1 MIHLM
6 RLGGIRVASLR
17 DLPIDAFIDALSIPC
32 CYIDLGGDVLL
43 WNEHATA
50 LFGWERD
57 EVLHQ
62 ALPVVEQL
70 DSALETWAPLLLQ
83 YPFSTTAMTPFQ
95 HKDGSLVYAT
105 AYLQSFAIAGYTGY
119 FLAFLPKGFGPL
131 ISTEQFNLLHHFQAM
146 IEQTTYYLS
155 ADADGRITAVNP
167 MLCELIGESEHRF
180 IGLDWFDLV
189 HPMHEKAPIAD
200 TVRAA
205 LSSDR
210 IWHGEMP
217 IQSKRHTTNVCWL
230 NLTVVPILSEQGEVL
245 QYTAFGF
252 DVSDKKRLE
261 REVEYLAYHNDLT
274 GLLNKKGWLREYRDI
289 LQLADQSEG
298 IVHIALFDIDRFKI
312 INESFGSRVGNEL
325 LLQIKERASR
335 HLPDTSVM
343 FHPSGGLFGVLFLEQ
358 SKEDVFRLLRQLQYE
373 LQRPFRIYHHS
384 IMLSISIG
392 CVFYPSATNSLEE
405 LYARAESA
413 LFKGKRIGV
422 GTIQFVTKDMDD
434 AFSRQIHI
442 EKALYQ
448 ALEEK
453 HFYLEYQPKYEL
465 KTDRLIGFEALLRWH
480 HDELG
485 QIPPSEFIPLAEE
498 MALIVPIN
506 NWVILEA
513 AKQLKVWQPLV
524 DHSLSMAVNI
534 SPNQFRSESFIN
546 TLRNIKQQ
554 LHLNPTD
561 MILEITESL
570 VMQQTEE
577 IIARMNQ
584 IKRLDYRLSI
594 DDFGT
599 GFSSL
604 QYLKSF
610 PVDELKIDKVF
621 LDDWLASKSHLLDV
635 IVHLGK
641 SLNLHVVAEGVE
653 DEEMLDHL
661 RTTDCD
667 SFQGF
672 LYAKPMPP
680 ERVIELLTHQKN
692 EKNH

>member
-1 MIHLM
+1 M
-6 RLGGIRVASLR
+6 
-17 DLPIDAFIDALSIPC
+17 
-32 CYIDLGGDVLL
+32 
-43 WNEHATA
+43 
-50 LFGWERD
+50 
-57 EVLHQ
+57 
-62 ALPVVEQL
+62 
-70 DSALETWAPLLLQ
+70 
-83 YPFSTTAMTPFQ
+83 
-95 HKDGSLVYAT
+95 
-105 AYLQSFAIAGYTGY
+105 
-119 FLAFLPKGFGPL
+119 
-131 ISTEQFNLLHHFQAM
+131 
-146 IEQTTYYLS
+146 
-155 ADADGRITAVNP
+155 
-167 MLCELIGESEHRF
+167 
-180 IGLDWFDLV
+180 
-189 HPMHEKAPIAD
+189 
-200 TVRAA
+200 
-205 LSSDR
+205 
-210 IWHGEMP
+210 
-217 IQSKRHTTNVCWL
+217 CWL
-230 NLTVVPILSEQGEVL
+230 NLTVVPILSDEGEIV

-261 REVEYLAYHNDLT
+261 QEVNYLAYHNDLT
-274 GLLNKKGWLREYRDI
+274 GLLNKKGWLRQYSHVLTDV
-289 LQLADQSEG
+289 DQG
-298 IVHIALFDIDRFKI
+298 DGLVHVALFDIDRFKI

-325 LLQIKERASR
+325 LLQIKDRAAQF
-335 HLPDTSVM
+335 LPETSVM
-343 FHPSGGLFGVLFLEQ
+343 FHPSGGLFGLIFFEQ
-358 SKEDVFRLLRQLQYE
+358 SKEEVFQLLRQLQHE

-384 IMLSISIG
+384 IMVSISIG
-392 CVFYPSATNSLEE
+392 CVFYPSATSSLEE
-405 LYARAESA
+405 LYTRAESA

-465 KTDRLIGFEALLRWH
+465 KTDTLIGFEALLRWH

-513 AKQLKVWQPLV
+513 AKQLKVWQQLV
-524 DHSLSMAVNI
+524 DRPLSMAVNI
-534 SPNQFRSESFIN
+534 SPNQFRSDSFIN

-554 LHLNPTD
+554 LNLNPSD
-561 MILEITESL
+561 IILEITESL
-570 VMQQTEE
+570 VMQQTDE
-577 IIARMNQ
+577 IIARMDQ

-621 LDDWLASKSHLLDV
+621 LDDWLTSKSHLLDV

-653 DEEMLDHL
+653 DQEMLDHL
-661 RTTDCD
+661 KQTACD

-672 LYAKPMPP
+672 LYAKPLPP
-680 ERVIELLTHQKN
+680 IEVVRLLTDNSQ
-692 EKNH
+692 

>member
-1 MIHLM
+1 M
-6 RLGGIRVASLR
+6 ASLR
-17 DLPIDAFIDALSIPC
+17 DLPIDEFIDALSVPC
-32 CYIDLGGDVLL
+32 CYINLDGNVLL
-43 WNEHATA
+43 WNEHAET

-57 EVLHQ
+57 EVLHHP
-62 ALPVVEQL
+62 LPVVQHLEHT
-70 DSALETWAPLLLQ
+70 LETWSPLLLQ
-83 YPFSTTAMTPFQ
+83 YPFSTTAMTPFK
-95 HKDGSLVYAT
+95 HKNGSVVYAT
-105 AYLQSFAIAGYTGY
+105 AYLQSFSINDFTGY
-119 FLAFLPKGFGPL
+119 FLAFLPKGFSPL

-146 IEQTTYYLS
+146 IEQSTYYL
-155 ADADGRITAVNP
+155 AANAYGEITEVNP
-167 MLCELIGESEHRF
+167 LLCGLIGAPDHQFIGRNWFELI
-180 IGLDWFDLV
+180 
-189 HPMHEKAPIAD
+189 HPSFENDPIAED
-200 TVRAA
+200 VLQA
-205 LSSDR
+205 LTTDR
-210 IWHGEMP
+210 IWNGEMP
-217 IQSKRHTTNVCWL
+217 IRSERHTANTCWL
-230 NLTVVPILSEQGEVL
+230 NLTVVPILSEEGEVV

-261 REVEYLAYHNDLT
+261 QEVNYLAYHNDLT
-274 GLLNKKGWLREYRDI
+274 GLLNKKGWLRQYAHV
-289 LQLADQSEG
+289 LKTVDQG
-298 IVHIALFDIDRFKI
+298 DGLVHVALFDIDRFKI

-325 LLQIKERASR
+325 LLQIKDRAAQFM
-335 HLPDTSVM
+335 PETSVM
-343 FHPSGGLFGVLFLEQ
+343 FHPSGGLFGLIFFEE
-358 SKEDVFRLLRQLQYE
+358 SKEEVFQLLRQLQHE

-384 IMLSISIG
+384 IMVSISIG
-392 CVFYPSATNSLEE
+392 CVFYPSATSSLEE
-405 LYARAESA
+405 LYTRAESA

-465 KTDRLIGFEALLRWH
+465 QTDTLIGFEALLRWH
-480 HDELG
+480 HEELG

-513 AKQLKVWQPLV
+513 AKQLKAWQQLV
-524 DHSLSMAVNI
+524 DHPLSMAVNI
-534 SPNQFRSESFIN
+534 SPNQFRSDSFIN

-554 LHLNPTD
+554 LNLNPSD
-561 MILEITESL
+561 IILEITESL
-570 VMQQTEE
+570 VMQQTDE
-577 IIARMNQ
+577 IIARMDQ

-653 DEEMLDHL
+653 DQEMLDHL
-661 RTTDCD
+661 KQTACD

-672 LYAKPMPP
+672 LYAKPLPP
-680 ERVIELLTHQKN
+680 IEVVRLLS

>member
-1 MIHLM
+1 M
-6 RLGGIRVASLR
+6 ASLR

-32 CYIDLGGDVLL
+32 CYIDLDGDVLL

-57 EVLHQ
+57 EVLHRG
-62 ALPVVEQL
+62 LPVVQHLE
-70 DSALETWAPLLLQ
+70 SALETWSPLLLQ

-105 AYLQSFAIAGYTGY
+105 AYLQSFAIHDFSGY

-131 ISTEQFNLLHHFQAM
+131 ISTEQFNLLHHFQSM
-146 IEQTTYYLS
+146 IEQSTYYLS
-155 ADADGRITAVNP
+155 ADAEGVIHEINP
-167 MLCELIGESEHRF
+167 MLCELIGAPNHSF
-180 IGLDWFDLV
+180 IGQNWFELI
-189 HPMHEKAPIAD
+189 HPMYENNPIAEK
-200 TVRAA
+200 VRGS
-205 LSSDR
+205 LLSDR
-210 IWHGEMP
+210 IWNGEMP
-217 IQSKRHTTNVCWL
+217 ISSKRHATNVCWL
-230 NLTVVPILSEQGEVL
+230 NLTVVPILSEDGDVL

-261 REVEYLAYHNDLT
+261 REVEYLAYYNDLT
-274 GLLNKKGWLREYRDI
+274 GLLNKKGWLREYKAI
-289 LQLADQSEG
+289 LQSTDKTEG
-298 IVHIALFDIDRFKI
+298 LVHIALFDIDRFKI

-325 LLQIKERASR
+325 LLQIKERAAR
-335 HLPDTSVM
+335 YLPESSVM

-358 SKEDVFRLLRQLQYE
+358 SKEEVFQLLRQLQYE

-405 LYARAESA
+405 LYTRAESA

-442 EKALYQ
+442 EKALYK

-513 AKQLKVWQPLV
+513 AKQLKAWQLLV
-524 DHSLSMAVNI
+524 DQPLSMAVNI

-554 LHLNPTD
+554 LNLNPSD
-561 MILEITESL
+561 VILEITESL

-621 LDDWLASKSHLLDV
+621 LDDWLTSKSHLLDV

-653 DEEMLDHL
+653 DKEMLDHL
-661 RTTDCD
+661 KTTDCD

-680 ERVIELLTHQKN
+680 HRIVHMLTTQVDNKKH
-692 EKNH
+692 

>member
-1 MIHLM
+1 M
-6 RLGGIRVASLR
+6 ASLR
-17 DLPIDAFIDALSIPC
+17 DLPIDEFIDALSIPC
-32 CYIDLGGDVLL
+32 CYIDLDGTVLL
-43 WNEHATA
+43 WNEHAEA
-50 LFGWERD
+50 LFGWPRE
-57 EVLHQ
+57 EVIQ
-62 ALPVVEQL
+62 TAIPVIDQLEQTL
-70 DSALETWAPLLLQ
+70 KTWSPSLLQ
-83 YPFSTTAMTPFQ
+83 YPFSTTALTPFK
-95 HKDGSLVYAT
+95 HRDGSVIYAT
-105 AYLQSFAIAGYTGY
+105 AFVQSFSISRFTGY
-119 FLAFLPKGFGPL
+119 FLAFLPKGLSPL
-131 ISTEQFNLLHHFQAM
+131 ISPKQFTLLHHFQEM
-146 IEQTTYYLS
+146 IEKSTYYMAAGPEGKITKINLLLS
-155 ADADGRITAVNP
+155 K
-167 MLCELIGESEHRF
+167 LIGESSDKL
-180 IGLDWFDLV
+180 IGRNWYELV
-189 HPMHEKAPIAD
+189 HPTFKTNPLVGLVPEAL
-200 TVRAA
+200 AA
-205 LSSDR
+205 DR
-210 IWHGEMP
+210 IWNGEIP
-217 IQSKRHTTNVCWL
+217 IKSHLHSTDKCWL
-230 NLTVVPILSEQGEVL
+230 NMTIVPIVSEEGNII

-261 REVEYLAYHNDLT
+261 EEVNYLAYHNDVT
-274 GLLNKKGWLREYRDI
+274 GLLNKKGVLRQYTHLLNETDEQNK
-289 LQLADQSEG
+289 LLH
-298 IVHIALFDIDRFKI
+298 VALFDIDRFKI

-325 LLQIKERASR
+325 MIQIKKRAEV
-335 HLPDTSVM
+335 LVPDSSIM
-343 FHPSGGLFGVLFLEQ
+343 FHPSGGLFGLLFVDQ
-358 SKEDVFRLLRQLQYE
+358 SKEEVFQLLRQLQQE

-405 LYARAESA
+405 LFSRAESA

-422 GTIQFVTKDMDD
+422 GTIQFITKDMDE

-453 HFYLEYQPKYEL
+453 HFYLEYQPKYDL
-465 KTDRLIGFEALLRWH
+465 QTDRLIGFEALLRWY

-513 AKQLKVWQPLV
+513 AKQLKKWQSLIEHP
-524 DHSLSMAVNI
+524 LSMAVNI

-554 LHLNPTD
+554 FDLNPTD
-561 MILEITESL
+561 IILEITESL

-577 IIARMNQ
+577 IIARMDQ
-584 IKRLDYRLSI
+584 IKSLDYRLSI

-621 LDDWLASKSHLLDV
+621 LDDWLSSKSHLLDV

-653 DEEMLDHL
+653 TKEMLDHL
-661 RTTDCD
+661 KQTECD

-672 LYAKPMPP
+672 LYAKPMKSDKI
-680 ERVIELLTHQKN
+680 VDLLHTYK
-692 EKNH
+692 

>member
-1 MIHLM
+1 M
-6 RLGGIRVASLR
+6 ASLR

-32 CYIDLGGDVLL
+32 CYIDLDGDVLL
-43 WNEHATA
+43 WNGHATA

-62 ALPVVEQL
+62 ALPVVEHL
-70 DSALETWAPLLLQ
+70 ESALETWSPLLLQ

-105 AYLQSFAIAGYTGY
+105 AYLQSFSIHDFNGY

-131 ISTEQFNLLHHFQAM
+131 ISTEQFNLLHHFQSM
-146 IEQTTYYLS
+146 IEQSTYYLS
-155 ADADGRITAVNP
+155 ANAEGVIQEINP
-167 MLCELIGESEHRF
+167 MLCELIGAPNHRF
-180 IGLDWFDLV
+180 IGQNWFELI
-189 HPMHEKAPIAD
+189 HPVYKHNPIAD
-200 TVRAA
+200 TVRHA
-205 LSSDR
+205 LVSDR
-210 IWHGEMP
+210 IWNGEMP
-217 IQSKRHTTNVCWL
+217 IYSKRHATNICWL
-230 NLTVVPILSEQGEVL
+230 NLTVVPILSEDGDVL

-261 REVEYLAYHNDLT
+261 REVEYLAYYNDLT

-289 LQLADQSEG
+289 LQSTDQTEG
-298 IVHIALFDIDRFKI
+298 LVHIALFDIDRFKI

-325 LLQIKERASR
+325 LLQIKERAAR
-335 HLPDTSVM
+335 YLPESSVM

-358 SKEDVFRLLRQLQYE
+358 SKEEVFQLLRQLQYE

-405 LYARAESA
+405 LYTRAESA

-442 EKALYQ
+442 EKALYK

-465 KTDRLIGFEALLRWH
+465 KADRLIGFEALLRWH

-513 AKQLKVWQPLV
+513 AKQLKAWQPLV
-524 DHSLSMAVNI
+524 DQPLSMAVNI

-554 LHLNPTD
+554 LNLNPSD
-561 MILEITESL
+561 VILEITESL

-621 LDDWLASKSHLLDV
+621 LDDWLTSKSHLLDV

-653 DEEMLDHL
+653 DQEMLDHL
-661 RTTDCD
+661 KTTDCD

-672 LYAKPMPP
+672 LYAKPMSPH
-680 ERVIELLTHQKN
+680 RIVHMLTNQVDNKKH
-692 EKNH
+692 

>member
-1 MIHLM
+1 MT
-6 RLGGIRVASLR
+6 SLR
-17 DLPIDAFIDALSIPC
+17 DLPIDTFIDALSIPC
-32 CYIDLGGDVLL
+32 CYIDFDGTVLL
-43 WNEHATA
+43 WNEQAET

-57 EVLHQ
+57 EVLHH
-62 ALPVVEQL
+62 ALPVVQHLEQAL
-70 DSALETWAPLLLQ
+70 DTWSPLLLQ
-83 YPFSTTAMTPFQ
+83 YPFSTTALTAFK
-95 HKDGSLVYAT
+95 HKNGSVVYAT
-105 AYLQSFAIAGYTGY
+105 AYLQTFSINNVNGY

-146 IEQTTYYLS
+146 IEHSTYYL
-155 ADADGRITAVNP
+155 AANARGEITEINP
-167 MLCELIGESEHRF
+167 LLCDLIGAPDQQF
-180 IGLDWFDLV
+180 IGRNWFDLI
-189 HPMHEKAPIAD
+189 HPSFEDDPIAGV
-200 TVRAA
+200 VRQA
-205 LSSDR
+205 LTTDQ
-210 IWHGEMP
+210 IWNGEMP
-217 IQSKRHTTNVCWL
+217 IRSQRHVTNICWL
-230 NLTVVPILSEQGEVL
+230 NLTIVPILSEDGEIA

-261 REVEYLAYHNDLT
+261 QEVNYLAYHNDLT
-274 GLLNKKGWLREYRDI
+274 GLLNKKGLLRQYAHSLTDVKEHNG
-289 LQLADQSEG
+289 LLH
-298 IVHIALFDIDRFKI
+298 VALFDIDRFKI

-325 LLQIKERASR
+325 LLQIKDRAERF
-335 HLPDTSVM
+335 LPQSSVM
-343 FHPSGGLFGVLFLEQ
+343 FHPSGGLYGILFFEQ
-358 SKEDVFRLLRQLQYE
+358 SKEEVFQLLRQLQHE

-392 CVFYPSATNSLEE
+392 CVFYPSATNSLDE
-405 LYARAESA
+405 LYTRAESA

-453 HFYLEYQPKYEL
+453 HFYLEYQPKFDL
-465 KTDRLIGFEALLRWH
+465 KTDKLIGFEALLRWH
-480 HDELG
+480 HDQLG

-513 AKQLKVWQPLV
+513 TKQLKAWQPLV
-524 DHSLSMAVNI
+524 NHPLSMAVNI

-554 LHLNPTD
+554 LDLNPSD
-561 MILEITESL
+561 VILEITESL

-577 IIARMNQ
+577 TIARMNQ

-621 LDDWLASKSHLLDV
+621 LDDWLTSKSHLLDV

-653 DEEMLDHL
+653 DQIMLDHL
-661 RTTDCD
+661 KETDCD

-680 ERVIELLTHQKN
+680 DQVVRLLTNN
-692 EKNH
+692 ET